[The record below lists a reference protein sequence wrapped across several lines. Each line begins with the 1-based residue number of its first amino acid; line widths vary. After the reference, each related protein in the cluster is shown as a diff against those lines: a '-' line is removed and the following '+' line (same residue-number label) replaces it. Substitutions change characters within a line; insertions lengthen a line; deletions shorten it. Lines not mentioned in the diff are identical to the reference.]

1 MSIVSASFGRWSGG
15 WRLASL
21 AGLGPAT
28 DVAIFISY
36 RRQDAATEAARI
48 YDRLIKPFGR
58 DGVFKDL
65 DSTSP
70 GDKWAH
76 VIRQTI
82 AMCDVLLVVIGP
94 HWLQKYDGASRLHD
108 PQDWVRTEILSAL
121 QRKILVIP
129 ILVDD
134 ATMPAEADLP
144 EELQPLTTY
153 QAQVLTEAGWRSELT
168 RLVKKIRTHQR
179 ALDDPGNVH
188 ARSRYYPFV
197 GRRALQPGSSSGSD
211 IPMEDQTGARAKD
224 LGATIEMSVADEL
237 VAQLSRAARRWC
249 AIERTS
255 AISAPVIRN
264 RRSAAIAST
273 RRSQVRFATVA
284 AAEERS
290 ARLPRPS
297 RR

>member
-1 MSIVSASFGRWSGG
+1 MS
-15 WRLASL
+15 
-21 AGLGPAT
+21 
-28 DVAIFISY
+28 AIFISY

-48 YDRLIKPFGR
+48 YDRLVKPFGR

-108 PQDWVRTEILSAL
+108 PWDWVRTEILSAL

-144 EELQPLTTY
+144 EELRPLTTY

-168 RLVKKIRTHQR
+168 LLVKRSRLIS
-179 ALDDPGNVH
+179 
-188 ARSRYYPFV
+188 ARSTLPATSTPGAATTRSSDGAPCSPAC
-197 GRRALQPGSSSGSD
+197 RR
-211 IPMEDQTGARAKD
+211 
-224 LGATIEMSVADEL
+224 V
-237 VAQLSRAARRWC
+237 
-249 AIERTS
+249 RTS
-255 AISAPVIRN
+255 RWKTEPEEV
-264 RRSAAIAST
+264 RRT
-273 RRSQVRFATVA
+273 LAT
-284 AAEERS
+284 
-290 ARLPRPS
+290 PS
-297 RR
+297 RPP